1 MSIKKMLF
9 ILSLV
14 LICCGALL
22 LSSAV
27 LSDAITD
34 FLMGDTVG
42 IKNTGIASLIIG
54 VIGSIVS
61 FFLKDSY
68 SKKDK
73 NNANKEDK

>member
-14 LICCGALL
+14 LIGCGALL
-22 LSSAV
+22 LSSAI
-27 LSDAITD
+27 LSDAIMD
-34 FLMGDTVG
+34 FMGDTAG
-42 IKNTGIASLIIG
+42 IKNTGTSSLIIG
-54 VIGSIVS
+54 AIGSIVS

-73 NNANKEDK
+73 NKGNKEDK

>member
-9 ILSLV
+9 IFSLV
-14 LICCGALL
+14 LICCGALF

-54 VIGSIVS
+54 VVGSIVS

>member
-9 ILSLV
+9 IFSLV

-22 LSSAV
+22 LSSAI
-27 LSDAITD
+27 LSDAIMD
-34 FLMGDTVG
+34 FMGDTAG
-42 IKNTGIASLIIG
+42 IKNTGTASLIIG
-54 VIGSIVS
+54 VVGSIVS

>member
-27 LSDAITD
+27 LSDAIMD
-34 FLMGDTVG
+34 SLMGDTVG

-73 NNANKEDK
+73 NNGNKEVK

>member
-27 LSDAITD
+27 LSDAIMD
-34 FLMGDTVG
+34 FMMGDTVG

-73 NNANKEDK
+73 NNGNKEVK

>member
-9 ILSLV
+9 IFSLV

-22 LSSAV
+22 LSSAI
-27 LSDAITD
+27 LSDAIMD
-34 FLMGDTVG
+34 FMGDTAG
-42 IKNTGIASLIIG
+42 IKNTGTASLIIG
-54 VIGSIVS
+54 VVGSIVS

-73 NNANKEDK
+73 NNNNKEVK